1 MKINHALTSFYLL
14 TLQSIP
20 EEVVQIS
27 RHNIYC
33 TNVLDLLVMKI
44 HYFQN
49 IPMSSKTKK
58 FYSNFMDYR
67 LLNFSNPK
75 YLHFTKKKTFIHKLK
90 FTHYPIMSLPLL
102 SCRSKRTCTTI
113 YKWEAGHL
121 QESQVHFKKINHISY
136 EQSFTNPMLQRCSK
150 LIQDHLKLFILKQNY
165 ALKYQV
171 ARFLRQLH
179 KCLQDGF

>member
-75 YLHFTKKKTFIHKLK
+75 YLHFTKKKDFHTQAEIYTLSYNVLASSLLQIKTYMYNNLQMGGRPPPGVPSTFLK
-90 FTHYPIMSLPLL
+90 
-102 SCRSKRTCTTI
+102 K
-113 YKWEAGHL
+113 
-121 QESQVHFKKINHISY
+121 
-136 EQSFTNPMLQRCSK
+136 
-150 LIQDHLKLFILKQNY
+150 
-165 ALKYQV
+165 
-171 ARFLRQLH
+171 
-179 KCLQDGF
+179 